1 MCSIERKLKVA
12 LQLCAS
18 NYRFHYNI
26 QKKMKRYSLFLM
38 ITGGILSA
46 FCFFMP
52 WIKLVLP
59 SDNGMSIVPKITGIR
74 EATSG
79 LNFATLSLIAVL
91 AILGISVYY
100 ILNRRMPRKLRTV
113 AQISCI
119 IGVLCIL
126 LTLIQFVASYQSYIT
141 VAIGTYL
148 ARNPQAEFEFD
159 LYKIY
164 RVQLGGYGAVI
175 GFILA
180 YIGACN
186 IPKSDLLAEKSE

>member
-1 MCSIERKLKVA
+1 ML
-12 LQLCAS
+12 
-18 NYRFHYNI
+18 
-26 QKKMKRYSLFLM
+26 
-38 ITGGILSA
+38 TGEILST

-59 SDNGMSIVPKITGIR
+59 PDDGKSLVPKITGIR
-74 EATSG
+74 EATSV
-79 LNFATLSLIAVL
+79 LNIATLSLIAVL
-91 AILGISVYY
+91 AIFGISVYY

-113 AQISCI
+113 AQINCI

-126 LTLIQFVASYQSYIT
+126 LTLIQFVALYEPYIT

-186 IPKSDLLAEKSE
+186 IPKSDLLAEKSEYRIN

>member
-1 MCSIERKLKVA
+1 
-12 LQLCAS
+12 
-18 NYRFHYNI
+18 
-26 QKKMKRYSLFLM
+26 
-38 ITGGILSA
+38 
-46 FCFFMP
+46 MP
-52 WIKLVLP
+52 WIKLALP
-59 SDNGMSIVPKITGIR
+59 SDDDKSSVPEITGIQ
-74 EATSG
+74 EATGS

-91 AILGISVYY
+91 AILGISVFY
-100 ILNRRMPRKLRTV
+100 ILNRRIPRKFRTV

-126 LTLIQFVASYQSYIT
+126 LTLIQFAALYRPYIS

-148 ARNPQAEFEFD
+148 ARNSQAEFKFD

-164 RVQLGGYGAVI
+164 RLQLGGYGAVI

-186 IPKSDLLAEKSE
+186 IPKSDTLVEKTE

>member
-1 MCSIERKLKVA
+1 ML
-12 LQLCAS
+12 
-18 NYRFHYNI
+18 
-26 QKKMKRYSLFLM
+26 
-38 ITGGILSA
+38 TGGILTA

-59 SDNGMSIVPKITGIR
+59 SDDDRSSVLKITGIQ
-74 EATSG
+74 EATGS
-79 LNFATLSLIAVL
+79 LNLATLSLIAVM

-100 ILNRRMPRKLRTV
+100 ILKRRILRNFRTV
-113 AQISCI
+113 VQISCI
-119 IGVLCIL
+119 IGILCIL
-126 LTLIQFVASYQSYIT
+126 LTLIQFAALHRPYAS

-148 ARNPQAEFEFD
+148 ARNPQAEFEFN

-175 GFILA
+175 GFILT

-186 IPKSDLLAEKSE
+186 IPKSDTLVEKTE